1 MFTDLFDALCNVVDE
16 IPSFLKVVQSSI
28 IIDRIHCR
36 SKISQFFRSGQKA
49 NHIKSKEFY
58 HEQHFREVYIIYLIL
73 WRLLVA
79 PFSHNIAS
87 AWAEIYVITIAF
99 TICNV
104 SQPARK
110 TSEWGDYF
118 ILKKSFKLLFGR
130 HVKNSNSSESTYL
143 LTALVPQIY
152 MTESHFSCT

>member
-1 MFTDLFDALCNVVDE
+1 M
-16 IPSFLKVVQSSI
+16 
-28 IIDRIHCR
+28 
-36 SKISQFFRSGQKA
+36 
-49 NHIKSKEFY
+49 
-58 HEQHFREVYIIYLIL
+58 
-73 WRLLVA
+73 A
-79 PFSHNIAS
+79 PFSYNIAS

-118 ILKKSFKLLFGR
+118 ILNKSFKFSRSEGILLFGR
-130 HVKNSNSSESTYL
+130 HVKNSNSSESTDL
-143 LTALVPQIY
+143 LTAVVPQSEAQIH